1 MIVQQHS
8 FFLIVKINDLPNFRH
23 IASLVSHLYSAS
35 FFSMSFIAVGN
46 TEKHVNHNTTN
57 NMFKYPFWTTQCNSI
72 QQSIQCNMIQ
82 HNNVSAV
89 APHRFIKYVQVH

>member
-1 MIVQQHS
+1 M
-8 FFLIVKINDLPNFRH
+8 INDLPNFRH

-35 FFSMSFIAVGN
+35 FFSMSFIAIEN
-46 TEKHVNHNTTN
+46 TEKHVNHNSTN
-57 NMFKYPFWTTQCNSI
+57 NMFKYHFRTTQSNSI

-89 APHRFIKYVQVH
+89 APHRLIKYGKFH